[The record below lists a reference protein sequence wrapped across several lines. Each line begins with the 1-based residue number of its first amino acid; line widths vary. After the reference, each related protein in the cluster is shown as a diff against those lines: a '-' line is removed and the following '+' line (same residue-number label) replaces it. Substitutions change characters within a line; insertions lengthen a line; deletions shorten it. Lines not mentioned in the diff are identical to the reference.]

1 MADFPVLAAF
11 GAVCAAWVCVIA
23 IAKPRLVLYLLF
35 AFVPTQFLFVPVSG
49 FFVSPHA
56 HSANT
61 TKQQVPG
68 LRSRGRQV

>member
-1 MADFPVLAAF
+1 LANVTPVVA
-11 GAVCAAWVCVIA
+11 GERSS
-23 IAKPRLVLYLLF
+23 KRG
-35 AFVPTQFLFVPVSG
+35 SG

-68 LRSRGRQV
+68 LRSLGRQVSGEVTGMEIP